1 MKSDWVSCSEVISMD
16 KKHNVAI
23 VGCGIISQ
31 THLRALK
38 GIDNLKVVA
47 VCDTDKSKAT
57 AVSKQW
63 KIDHYYTDLSKM
75 LSDETISI
83 LSILTP
89 PSSHAPIA
97 VEAIK
102 QGINVLIEKPL
113 TMTTKEADPIISAL
127 RGSSAKMTVVYHF
140 LFSRAMLEAL
150 SLIRAQVTGE
160 VLSADMKMINDPR
173 MDPMTSDP
181 NHWSHK
187 LFGGRLG
194 EMLPHP
200 VYVLQSILGNQL
212 DTKKVFVSK
221 RGSIPWIPHDELHVI
236 LESEKGLGSLYVSLN
251 APRFAYTC
259 DVFCTKRILKIDMT
273 RQMLLQQGPMG
284 VSNLSIAKD
293 CLSDARR
300 LSLLTTRNA
309 LQYSFR
315 KHGAYAV
322 SHVYS
327 MFADSIRNNSESLV
341 TPEMAYNTVKIVEE
355 ICTNIEQTRALD
367 K

>member
-1 MKSDWVSCSEVISMD
+1 MQWQVISVD
-16 KKHNVAI
+16 EKYNVAI
-23 VGCGIISQ
+23 IGCGIIAQ
-31 THLRALK
+31 THLQALK
-38 GIDNLKVVA
+38 GTNNLRVVA
-47 VCDTDKSKAT
+47 VCDTDKNKAT
-57 AVSKQW
+57 AISKEW

-75 LSDETISI
+75 ISDENISI

-89 PSSHAPIA
+89 PPSHASIA

-102 QGINVLIEKPL
+102 HGINVLVEKPL
-113 TMTTKEADPIISAL
+113 TTTTKEADPIIGAL
-127 RGSSAKMTVVYHF
+127 RGSSTKMTVVYHF
-140 LFSRAMLEAL
+140 LFSKAMLEAL
-150 SLIRAQVTGE
+150 SLIRAQGVGE
-160 VLSADMKMINDPR
+160 VLGADMKMINDPR

-200 VYVLQSILGNQL
+200 VYVMQSILGNQL
-212 DTKKVFVSK
+212 DTKKIFVSK
-221 RGSIPWIPHDELHVI
+221 RGNLPWIPYDELHVI
-236 LESEKGLGSLYVSLN
+236 LESEKGLGALYVSLN

-259 DVFCTKRILKIDMT
+259 DVYGTRKILRIDLT
-273 RQMLLQQGPMG
+273 RQMVLQQGPMG
-284 VSNLSIAKD
+284 VSNFSIAKD

-300 LSLLTTRNA
+300 LSLLTTKNA

-322 SHVYS
+322 SHVYT
-327 MFADSIRNNSESLV
+327 MFADSIRNNSEPLV

-355 ICTNIEQTRALD
+355 ICTDIEQTKKD
-367 K
+367 KKGI